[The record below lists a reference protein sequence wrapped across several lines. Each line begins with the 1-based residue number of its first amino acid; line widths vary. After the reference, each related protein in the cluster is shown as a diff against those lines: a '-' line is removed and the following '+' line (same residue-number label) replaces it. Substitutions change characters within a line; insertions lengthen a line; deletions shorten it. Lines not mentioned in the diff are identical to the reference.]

1 MPKKAPNQQLQFV
14 AIHNQA
20 LRNLARDDT
29 HAQRIA
35 AKIKEDGENLSDA
48 RLEDLIKKR
57 KELLLNQR

>member
-1 MPKKAPNQQLQFV
+1 MPKKAPNKQLQFV

>member
-29 HAQRIA
+29 HAQKIA

-48 RLEDLIKKR
+48 RLGDLMKKR
-57 KELLLNQR
+57 EELLLK

>member
-48 RLEDLIKKR
+48 RLGDLMKKR
-57 KELLLNQR
+57 EELLLK

>member
-57 KELLLNQR
+57 KELLLK